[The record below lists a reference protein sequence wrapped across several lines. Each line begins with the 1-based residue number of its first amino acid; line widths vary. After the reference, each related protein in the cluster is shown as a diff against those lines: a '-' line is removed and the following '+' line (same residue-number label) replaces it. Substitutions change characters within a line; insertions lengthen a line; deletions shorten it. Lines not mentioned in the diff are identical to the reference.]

1 MRLTWLVLGVVVAA
15 GAVAFINTDEADPQ
29 HPAAK
34 PDATTPPLNRSA
46 QPGPAAA
53 ANLDLSEAQ
62 VEAENRARKL
72 LEQIGVARAE
82 GSAGLAKLVDQ
93 LRRTA
98 WDTPSARRFAYLEG
112 RRLLQEAGNAR
123 SKASIAKKDEARRLL
138 SRVLYLPEMFTPT
151 GASTDERTKLIEV
164 IQQINRQVMG
174 YEAGVENVTL
184 PYEVPA
190 GLTPVQIVSRQKLM
204 MGSNGILFWNQGG
217 NLDPK
222 RIRAG
227 QTLLLPQEELTVH
240 VFLRYRRMGLFM
252 GDWFVKEFR
261 VGVGKDETPTP
272 TGEFVVLTRQ
282 LNPAWTNPKTGKE
295 VPYGDPT
302 NELGDAWMAIAN
314 EEWPK
319 AAGYGL
325 HGTRSP
331 DTVGTRCSNGCV
343 RLENAQA
350 VELRDWVRTASFE
363 GKATRVFI
371 R

>member
-15 GAVAFINTDEADPQ
+15 GAVAFINTEEADPQ

-34 PDATTPPLNRSA
+34 PDAGTPALNRPN
-46 QPGPAAA
+46 QPQAAA
-53 ANLDLSEAQ
+53 GNLDLSEAQ
-62 VEAENRARKL
+62 VEAEGRARKL
-72 LEQIGVARAE
+72 LERIATARAE
-82 GSAGLAKLVDQ
+82 GSADLGKLVDE

-112 RRLLQEAGNAR
+112 RRLLQEAGNER
-123 SKASIAKKDEARRLL
+123 SKTSIAKKDEARRLL
-138 SRVLYLPEMFTPT
+138 SRVLYLPEMFTQT

-164 IQQINRQVMG
+164 IQQLNRQVMH
-174 YEAGVENVTL
+174 YESGVEGVTV

-190 GLTPVQIVSRQKLM
+190 GVAPVQIVSRQKLM

-217 NLDPK
+217 NLDAK
-222 RIRAG
+222 RMRAG
-227 QTLLLPQEELTVH
+227 QTILLPQEELTVH
-240 VFLRYRRMGLFM
+240 VFLRYRRMALFV

-261 VGVGKDETPTP
+261 VGVGKEETPTP
-272 TGEFVVLTRQ
+272 TGEFVVLGRQ
-282 LNPAWTNPKTGKE
+282 LNPAWTNPKTGKV
-295 VPYGDPT
+295 VPYGDPM

-314 EEWPK
+314 SEWPK

-325 HGTRSP
+325 HGTRAP
-331 DTVGTRCSNGCV
+331 ETVGTRCSNGCV
-343 RLENAQA
+343 RLVNAEA
-350 VELRDWVRTASFE
+350 VELRDWVRTSAQD